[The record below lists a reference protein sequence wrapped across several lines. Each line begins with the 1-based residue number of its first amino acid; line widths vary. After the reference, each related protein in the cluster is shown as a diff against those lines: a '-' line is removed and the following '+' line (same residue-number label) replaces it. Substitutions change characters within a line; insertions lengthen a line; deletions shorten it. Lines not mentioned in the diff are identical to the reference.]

1 MFCNTGEKQ
10 YPPNVLQAAFGVR
23 LDISIQRE
31 QQPSCCSAIPFSLR
45 VTRRRRK
52 LTIASPAP
60 KLFTRRRRRL
70 RLLPRHPRRL
80 VVNTNALQ
88 RSNRP
93 RINPRGASATWLSG
107 AVRAEI
113 NCSSRTVP
121 HLMRD
126 LFKEPP
132 TLNPSPQG
140 GGKQGQRH
148 HNSHR
153 PTFVNALRR
162 FQEKV
167 RILWHGVLG
176 TGISFVKKPHRR
188 ACRRMDRSARQ
199 SWLDKL
205 TMRLGEAQKL
215 PPRRLLPLARH
226 PGFSPGSRREQPP
239 TNAFVVYSGLVP
251 CLRRDDGQYWR
262 ERLAQIR

>member
-1 MFCNTGEKQ
+1 VPVGTGEKQ
-10 YPPNVLQAAFGVR
+10 YPPNILQAAFGVR

-132 TLNPSPQG
+132 TLNPSPLW

-176 TGISFVKKPHRR
+176 TGISFVKNHPQTPHLTPHVIPDLVRDPGENNR
-188 ACRRMDRSARQ
+188 QQMRSWFTPAWIPACAGMTDNIGACALPKFADQNERSFTVRPPHP
-199 SWLDKL
+199 WFDKL
-205 TMRLGEAQKL
+205 TMRLEGKVK
-215 PPRRLLPLARH
+215 AR
-226 PGFSPGSRREQPP
+226 
-239 TNAFVVYSGLVP
+239 
-251 CLRRDDGQYWR
+251 
-262 ERLAQIR
+262 